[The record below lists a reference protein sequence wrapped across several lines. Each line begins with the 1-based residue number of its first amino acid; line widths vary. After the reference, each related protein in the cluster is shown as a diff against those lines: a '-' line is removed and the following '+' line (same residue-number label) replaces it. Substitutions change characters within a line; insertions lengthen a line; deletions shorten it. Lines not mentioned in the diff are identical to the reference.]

1 MAASPAKQAR
11 NSRSSASSLII
22 VAGTVSH
29 PQSRIRIGWHRPPW
43 DVWRG
48 IQLDSQAEALL
59 DLAEVLRI
67 KGQLPEATEQAERA
81 LDLYDRKGNLVS
93 GRRVRR
99 LLNELG

>member
-1 MAASPAKQAR
+1 
-11 NSRSSASSLII
+11 
-22 VAGTVSH
+22 
-29 PQSRIRIGWHRPPW
+29 
-43 DVWRG
+43 VWRG

-93 GRRVRR
+93 GRSVRR